1 MYIMCVILCLFSALS
16 RRVGTL
22 QISFIIIII
31 IVHAQPGRRDIA
43 QLVQRPTQKPGA
55 ILKQVRV
62 LGPGKDFSP
71 SQLSVHSYG
80 VLIHAAPE
88 CNRRHQR
95 LCACK
100 QSRMLAA
107 IPLFGH
113 MEILHILT

>member
-1 MYIMCVILCLFSALS
+1 MYITCVILCLFGALS
-16 RRVGTL
+16 RRVGAL
-22 QISFIIIII
+22 QISFIIIIL
-31 IVHAQPGRRDIA
+31 HAQPGRGDLA

-80 VLIHAAPE
+80 VRIHAAPE
-88 CNRRHQR
+88 CNRMHQR
-95 LCACK
+95 LCARK
-100 QSRMLAA
+100 QSRIMAA

-113 MEILHILT
+113 TKILHILT